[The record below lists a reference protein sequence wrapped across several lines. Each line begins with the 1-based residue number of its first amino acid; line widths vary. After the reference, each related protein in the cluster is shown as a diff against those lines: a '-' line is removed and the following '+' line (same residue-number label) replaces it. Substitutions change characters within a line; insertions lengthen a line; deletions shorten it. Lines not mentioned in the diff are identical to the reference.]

1 MGDQMVRI
9 NSFSLTVI
17 LQFFIL
23 LLFLLVG
30 CEKEPS
36 EIGLNFKAHE
46 KLSIYYTDTLT
57 ISALTYSMDSTR
69 TDEVPYAL
77 TGMVNDMV
85 FGTSEASFL
94 TQVRLPEAF
103 SPGENI
109 VVDSLILFLLT
120 DSLYVYGD
128 SLTELNLKVYELEK
142 RLYLDSTYYSNLDVS
157 DAINPDIQGL
167 QNFFVTD
174 SIVKIYLENS
184 LGDKIMSDT
193 SALASQEDFLDH
205 FNGFYI
211 DAKEIVSGDG
221 VIANFDLVDYRSR
234 LIIYY
239 SNSEEDSLSF
249 QFVINESAARVNLFE
264 HDKSTANPSYKINH
278 IDDNV
283 QDTVI
288 YIQGMGGV
296 YSKIT
301 LPYLKNWVDSMPMA
315 INKAEFIIP
324 LSVDDPEAQNAP
336 PPRNFDLLYRNEEG
350 GLETIIDSYYS
361 MDYFGGVLEDDDE
374 FIRFTIT
381 SHVQDYLEELSR
393 GDTLAST
400 YTKNEFYLLVRNP
413 GFVSN
418 RAIFTSSTKVLDPLR
433 FKLTYTKIE
442 D

>member
-1 MGDQMVRI
+1 MVQI
-9 NSFSLTVI
+9 NSFSLKTI
-17 LQFFIL
+17 LQFLIFF
-23 LLFLLVG
+23 LFFLVA

-46 KLSIYYTDTLT
+46 KLNIYYTDTLT

-69 TDEVPYAL
+69 SDETPYSL
-77 TGMVNDMV
+77 TGTIDDMV
-85 FGTSEASFL
+85 FGTSEASFVA
-94 TQVRLPEAF
+94 QVRLPEAF
-103 SPGENI
+103 HPGENI

-128 SLTELNLKVYELEK
+128 QLTQLNLKVYELEK

-157 DAINPDIQGL
+157 DSISTDVKGS

-174 SIVKIYLENS
+174 SIVKIYLDNS

-193 SALASQEDFLDH
+193 SALASQEDFLNH
-205 FNGFYI
+205 FKGFYI

-221 VIANFDLVDYRSR
+221 VIASFNLLDFRSR
-234 LIIYY
+234 LFIYY

-249 QFVINESAARVNLFE
+249 SFIFNDFSARVNLFE

-278 IDDNV
+278 IDDDI

-296 YSKIT
+296 YSKII

-315 INKAEFIIP
+315 INKAEFILP
-324 LSVDDPEAQNAP
+324 LSVDDPEALNAP

-350 GLETIIDSYYS
+350 DLDVIFDSFYS
-361 MDYFGGVLEDDDE
+361 TDYFGGVLEEDDE
-374 FIRFTIT
+374 FVRFTIT

-393 GDTLAST
+393 GDTLGSIS
-400 YTKNEFYLLVRNP
+400 TKNEFYLLVRNP

-418 RAIFTSSTKVLDPLR
+418 RSILTSPAKVLNKLR
-433 FKLTYTKIE
+433 FKLTYTKIKE
-442 D
+442 